1 MSLRACYSST
11 GESVVRL
18 YCEVQKSTTGELVDL
33 LEQYQ
38 RAVQIAIQ
46 ASLLVC
52 TDCNTGE
59 FVGLYRLQYRRVCW
73 SVQIAIQASLLVC
86 TDCNTGEF
94 VGLLQHQKTVALTA
108 VQVRLKVCNT
118 SVQYRLQYR
127 RVCWSVTAPQDSS
140 TDSSPSETEGLP
152 EQYERVILT
161 TIQVSLWVSSSVTNR
176 QGARCGT
183 DLVPGAPATFSDVM
197 LA

>member
-1 MSLRACYSST
+1 MQY
-11 GESVVRL
+11 RL
-18 YCEVQKSTTGELVDL
+18 
-33 LEQYQ
+33 QY
-38 RAVQIAIQ
+38 RRVCWSVQIAIQ

-73 SVQIAIQASLLVC
+73 SA
-86 TDCNTGEF
+86 
-94 VGLLQHQKTVALTA
+94 
-108 VQVRLKVCNT
+108 
-118 SVQYRLQYR
+118 
-127 RVCWSVTAPQDSS
+127 TAPKDSS